1 MNTIPSR
8 NASMTLYSTESCI
21 EGHACR
27 IVLYEKQVECE
38 VEFVDLAANP
48 AVLGELN
55 PYGESPTL
63 ADRELVLFGAHIVA
77 EYLDDR
83 LPHPPLMPPDP
94 VGRGRARM
102 LIYRFRR
109 EWLNE
114 LRRLELRG
122 EKPKIALRTAIR
134 QDLAAMSPLLAH
146 QDYLLGEEF
155 SLADCFLMPVLWRLE
170 HYKIELPVQTR
181 PVAAYMHRVLSRE
194 SFKRS
199 LSVIERDMRTIE
211 RDMH

>member
-1 MNTIPSR
+1 MDPIPSR
-8 NASMTLYSTESCI
+8 NAIMTLYSSESCI

-27 IVLYEKQVECE
+27 IVIHEKQVDCD
-38 VEFVDLAANP
+38 VEFVNLVENP

-63 ADRELVLFGAHIVA
+63 ADRELVLYGAPIVA

-94 VGRGRARM
+94 VGRGRVRM

-109 EWLNE
+109 EWLDE
-114 LRRLELRG
+114 LRQLDLRR
-122 EKPKIALRTAIR
+122 EKPKVALRNAIR
-134 QDLAAMSPLLAH
+134 QDLASMSPLLAQ

-155 SLADCFLMPVLWRLE
+155 SLADCFVMPVLWRLA
-170 HYKIELPVQTR
+170 YYGIELPTQTKA
-181 PVAAYMHRVLSRE
+181 VTAYVRRVLSRE
-194 SFKRS
+194 SFRRS
-199 LSVIERDMRTIE
+199 LSSVERDMN
-211 RDMH
+211 

>member
-1 MNTIPSR
+1 M
-8 NASMTLYSTESCI
+8 
-21 EGHACR
+21 
-27 IVLYEKQVECE
+27 
-38 VEFVDLAANP
+38 
-48 AVLGELN
+48 
-55 PYGESPTL
+55 
-63 ADRELVLFGAHIVA
+63 LFGAHIVA

-114 LRRLELRG
+114 LRRLDLRG

-134 QDLAAMSPLLAH
+134 QDLASMSPLLAQ

-155 SLADCFLMPVLWRLE
+155 SLVDCFLMPILWRLE
-170 HYKIELPVQTR
+170 YYNIELPPQTR
-181 PVAAYMHRVLSRE
+181 AVGAYMRRVLSRE

-199 LSVIERDMRTIE
+199 CSPIEKDMR
-211 RDMH
+211 